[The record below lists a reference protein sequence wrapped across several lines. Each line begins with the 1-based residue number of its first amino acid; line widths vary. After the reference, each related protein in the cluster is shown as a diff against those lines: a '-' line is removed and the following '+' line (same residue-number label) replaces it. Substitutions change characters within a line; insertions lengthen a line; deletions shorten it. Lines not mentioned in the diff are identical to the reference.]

1 MGHGD
6 LLRGIPSH
14 YPYRTMR
21 HVIQVGGT
29 RTYFSVFTSA
39 APEVP
44 FGLPGRRETAN
55 VKRNSGGAEGER
67 KRLTGGPGNSKPNAK
82 GAFGVSV
89 SYGFT

>member
-1 MGHGD
+1 MAISSAD
-6 LLRGIPSH
+6 LPSH
-14 YPYRTMR
+14 TWMR
-21 HVIQVGGT
+21 RVRIQVGGT
-29 RTYFSVFTSA
+29 RTYFTSA
-39 APEVP
+39 AEVP

-55 VKRNSGGAEGER
+55 VKRNSEGAEGER